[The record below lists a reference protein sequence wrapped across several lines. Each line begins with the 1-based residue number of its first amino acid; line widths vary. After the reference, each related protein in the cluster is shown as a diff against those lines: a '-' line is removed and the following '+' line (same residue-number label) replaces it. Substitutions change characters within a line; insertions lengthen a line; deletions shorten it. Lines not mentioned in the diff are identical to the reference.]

1 MAFDITITNA
11 GRAALVNAANTGT
24 LPVTISQFGLSTTA
38 VVPNP
43 ALVALAGEFK
53 RLPSLAGLV
62 VADDTIHVTLR
73 DSSADAYALRSIGL
87 YLADGT
93 LFAVY
98 GQAGPILE
106 KTAGSVALLSVD
118 VIFADISAASI
129 TFGSTEF
136 IIPPATE
143 TVQGVVEL
151 ATQAETNTGTD
162 DQRAVTP
169 LKLAARLM
177 PIVQAITDEIA
188 ARVAAVGA
196 EAASREAADAA
207 LSALITA
214 LTGRTITGS
223 GLVTGG
229 GSLAANRVLNVAAAT
244 AAQIIAG
251 TVNNAAMTPGAFGP
265 IIRSFG
271 QTGYIILALA
281 DPANALAIQWGRI
294 TASANSSTFP
304 NFPIAFTETYSVVG
318 SGTADLNNN
327 AQDNFP
333 AVVPNGINTTG
344 FQVWNSNNTAD
355 PFCWLAIG
363 RINLT

>member
-24 LPVTISQFGLSTTA
+24 LPVTISQFGVSTTA
-38 VVPNP
+38 VAPSP
-43 ALVALAGEFK
+43 ALTALAGEFK
-53 RLPSLAGLV
+53 RLPSLGGQV

-73 DSSADAYALRSIGL
+73 DASADAYALRSIGL

-93 LFAVY
+93 LFAVF
-98 GQAGPILE
+98 GQPGPILE

-136 IIPPATE
+136 INPPATE
-143 TVQGVVEL
+143 TVQGVLEL

-169 LKLAARLM
+169 LKLATRLV
-177 PIVQAITDEIA
+177 PILQAITDEIA
-188 ARVAAVGA
+188 ARIADVDAETGA
-196 EAASREAADAA
+196 RQSADTA

-214 LTGRTITGS
+214 LTGRTITGT

-229 GSLAANRVLNVAAAT
+229 GSLAANRVLSVAAAS

-251 TVNNAAMTPGAFGP
+251 TAGNVAITPGGFGP

-271 QTGYIILALA
+271 QTGYIVLALA

-294 TASANSSTFP
+294 TASANSSTFAS
-304 NFPIAFTETYSVVG
+304 FPIAFAETYSVVG

-333 AVVPNGINTTG
+333 AVVPSGISPTG
-344 FQVWNSNNTAD
+344 FQVWNANNTAD
-355 PFCWLAIG
+355 PFCWHAIG